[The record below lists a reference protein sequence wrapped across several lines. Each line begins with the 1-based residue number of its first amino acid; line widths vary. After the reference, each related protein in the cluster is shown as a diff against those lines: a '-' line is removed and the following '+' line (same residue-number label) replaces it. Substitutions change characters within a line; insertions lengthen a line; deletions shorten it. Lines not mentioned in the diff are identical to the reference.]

1 MRAQRLAQPMAL
13 VLLALSL
20 GCGSPSPPS
29 RTRFGAQTLAPGLQ
43 IPQGLAFAPDG
54 RLFMTERTGRV
65 RVYQN
70 GTLLAEPAL
79 TLTDAFTE
87 DESGILGLTVHPDFS
102 ANHFIYLAYTAN
114 GTRGP
119 VGRVMRFR
127 EVDNR
132 FVEGVVMLDDVPAGI
147 VHKG

>member
-1 MRAQRLAQPMAL
+1 
-13 VLLALSL
+13 
-20 GCGSPSPPS
+20 
-29 RTRFGAQTLAPGLQ
+29 
-43 IPQGLAFAPDG
+43 
-54 RLFMTERTGRV
+54 MTERTGRV

-70 GTLLAEPAL
+70 GMLLAEPAL

-114 GTRGP
+114 GARGP